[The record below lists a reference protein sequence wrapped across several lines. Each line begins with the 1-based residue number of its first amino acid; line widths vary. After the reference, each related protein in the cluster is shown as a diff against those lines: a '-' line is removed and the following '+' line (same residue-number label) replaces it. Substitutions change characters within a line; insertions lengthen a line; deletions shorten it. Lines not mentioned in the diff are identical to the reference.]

1 MAVSEGFIC
10 ALDRDVLDIN
20 GLGSS
25 LLVDQQNRQTHKRA
39 RRTQDT
45 FRDCGTFPYA
55 CPLNPST
62 CIMRFWLRPTR
73 CGVLTGYVQVEAW
86 RSGDMLPR
94 ATNRKGDRRNLRS
107 YSGHADLDRPSNQCR
122 SQYSTRYAGHQ
133 RAINGCGTVRR
144 ATTPCD
150 FRNHSKRGQ
159 GRSWNERGCYHP
171 RRRLHGFGSPKGN
184 DLFKRRSR
192 Y

>member
-133 RAINGCGTVRR
+133 RDQRLWHSPSGNNTMRLPKSLKAWPRPLVER
-144 ATTPCD
+144 AWLLPSSAT
-150 FRNHSKRGQ
+150 S
-159 GRSWNERGCYHP
+159 P
-171 RRRLHGFGSPKGN
+171 RLRFA
-184 DLFKRRSR
+184 
-192 Y
+192 